1 MTEQTGQELALP
13 SDMETGLEGFD
24 QSDMV
29 VPRLNIIHKEG
40 EFEDSLTNERFQ
52 TLERVILLGLV
63 KQRILWP
70 ERLSE
75 SSDPKP
81 MCKSNDHAIG
91 FPNVDEDTRRD
102 ERFPWPLS
110 GFNADN
116 YDLTGQP
123 ELACEGCKLKDWGSH
138 PDGKKPFCAEVYTFP
153 LLYDP
158 NGNDQWLPAIVS
170 FQKTGLKT
178 TKNYLSAFA
187 RSGTPLFASITKIGL
202 DLNQRGDNKY
212 STPRFQKIGD
222 TPQSDW
228 REYSTS
234 FTQMRTFLQR
244 KPRSEEDDG
253 GSAAPATDNVNRQPE
268 TKSEPPA
275 KTEPPAETPPA
286 DATPASE
293 DRNKLPF

>member
-1 MTEQTGQELALP
+1 
-13 SDMETGLEGFD
+13 METGLEGFD
-24 QSDMV
+24 QSDIV

-40 EFEDSLTNERFQ
+40 QFEDSLTNERFE

-81 MCKSNDHAIG
+81 MCKSNDHAVG
-91 FPNVDEDTRRD
+91 FPNVDEDTKRD

-110 GFNADN
+110 GYNPEN
-116 YDLTGQP
+116 YDLEGQP

-153 LLYDP
+153 LLYAPSD
-158 NGNDQWLPAIVS
+158 NGQWLPAIVS
-170 FQKTGLKT
+170 FQKTGLKR

-187 RSGTPLFASITKIGL
+187 RSGTPLFSCITQIGL
-202 DLNQRGDNKY
+202 DLNKRGDNKY
-212 STPRFQKIGD
+212 STPNFTKIGE
-222 TPQSDW
+222 TSQRDW
-228 REYSTS
+228 REYSTN
-234 FTQMRTFLQR
+234 FTSMRTFLQR

-253 GSAAPATDNVNRQPE
+253 GSPAPKSDNVNRPAESTTEPEPQREEQP
-268 TKSEPPA
+268 PP

-286 DATPASE
+286 DAAP